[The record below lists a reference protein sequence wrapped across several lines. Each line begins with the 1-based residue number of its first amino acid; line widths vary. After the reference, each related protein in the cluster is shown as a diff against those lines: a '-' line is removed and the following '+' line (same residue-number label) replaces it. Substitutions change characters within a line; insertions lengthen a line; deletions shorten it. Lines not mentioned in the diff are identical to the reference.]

1 VSDQS
6 DQHSIAGIS
15 CEKYGGPEDASEMVY
30 WSDITSDAS
39 FESPF
44 HAKHDQGDRPMYMT
58 FEPDGGGWNNIRM
71 AMETVVVMAHAMGR
85 TLVIPPGQG
94 MYLLRKVCI
103 FKYLCLLSCHV
114 WKRFLCRN
122 DMVHFKF

>member
-1 VSDQS
+1 
-6 DQHSIAGIS
+6 
-15 CEKYGGPEDASEMVY
+15 MVY

-44 HAKHDQGDRPMYMT
+44 RAKHDQGDGPMYMT
-58 FEPDGGGWNNIRM
+58 FEPDRGGWDYIRM

-85 TLVIPPGQG
+85 TIVIP
-94 MYLLRKVCI
+94 KVRI